1 MLFFQPSAGKLN
13 LIKDPFVQSAGLL
26 NVLVAGDVLSV
37 ALCSVLV
44 LVCVQCG
51 APEPG
56 VESLLVFTLC
66 FHITLEMN
74 STETN

>member
-1 MLFFQPSAGKLN
+1 MCW
-13 LIKDPFVQSAGLL
+13 
-26 NVLVAGDVLSV
+26 SV

-56 VESLLVFTLC
+56 VESLLGFTLC
-66 FHITLEMN
+66 VHITLEMN